1 MPEGRRS
8 KPGLGPFVTEMRF
21 QAFTAGSLAENGYVV
36 WCEATGQC
44 VVVDPGA
51 GAPQMVVAIEA
62 EGSEV
67 VAILLTH
74 AHLDHVEGLGVI
86 REFTDA
92 PTYLHP
98 ADGPLFEA
106 VPAQA
111 AMFGFTAP
119 ELAPPEQ
126 EFHDGEIF
134 RFGESAFEII
144 HTPGHSPGHVIL
156 VSVDHQLAL
165 VGDLVFAGSVGRTDL
180 PGGDSQALFDSI
192 RRHVLT
198 MPDETRLL
206 TGHGPPT
213 SVGHERTGNPFL
225 TTHYGGGLA

>member
-1 MPEGRRS
+1 
-8 KPGLGPFVTEMRF
+8 MRF
-21 QAFTAGSLAENGYVV
+21 QAFTAGNFAENGYVA
-36 WCEATGQC
+36 WCETTGRC

-51 GAPQMVVAIEA
+51 CAPEMVSAIEA
-62 EGSEV
+62 EGGDLA
-67 VAILLTH
+67 AILLTH
-74 AHLDHVEGLGVI
+74 AHLDHVEGLGAMRDFADV
-86 REFTDA
+86 

-98 ADGPLFEA
+98 ADRPLFDS

-111 AMFGFTAP
+111 AMFGLTAP
-119 ELAPPEQ
+119 GLAPPDE
-126 EFHDGEIF
+126 ELHDGDTYS
-134 RFGESAFEII
+134 FGASSFKVV

-156 VSVDHQLAL
+156 VAADDHVAI

-180 PGGDSQALFDSI
+180 PGGDYRALFDSI

-213 SVGHERTGNPFL
+213 SVGHERVGNPFL
-225 TTHYGGGLA
+225 IPHYGGELA

>member
-1 MPEGRRS
+1 
-8 KPGLGPFVTEMRF
+8 
-21 QAFTAGSLAENGYVV
+21 
-36 WCEATGQC
+36 
-44 VVVDPGA
+44 
-51 GAPQMVVAIEA
+51 MVAAIEA
-62 EGSEV
+62 EASEV

-98 ADGPLFEA
+98 ADRPLFDA
-106 VPAQA
+106 APAQA

-126 EFHDGEIF
+126 EFHDGDTF
-134 RFGESAFEII
+134 RFGELAFQII
-144 HTPGHSPGHVIL
+144 HTPGHSPGHVIF
-156 VSVDHQLAL
+156 VAVDHQLAL

-180 PGGDSQALFDSI
+180 PGGDYQALFDSI
-192 RRHVLT
+192 RRHVMT

-225 TTHYGGGLA
+225 TPHYGGELA

>member
-1 MPEGRRS
+1 
-8 KPGLGPFVTEMRF
+8 MRF
-21 QAFTAGSLAENGYVV
+21 QAFTAGNFAENGYVA
-36 WCEATGQC
+36 WCETTGEC

-51 GAPQMVVAIEA
+51 CASQMVAAIEA
-62 EGSEV
+62 EGSDL
-67 VAILLTH
+67 VAVLLTH

-86 REFTDA
+86 RDFADV

-98 ADGPLFEA
+98 ADRPLFDG

-111 AMFGFTAP
+111 AMFGLQAP
-119 ELAPPEQ
+119 ALDPPEE
-126 EFHDGEIF
+126 EFQDGDTY
-134 RFGESAFEII
+134 RFGASAFQVI

-156 VSVDHQLAL
+156 VAADDDLAI

-180 PGGDSQALFDSI
+180 PGGDYHALFNSI

-198 MPDETRLL
+198 MSDDTRLL

-213 SVGHERTGNPFL
+213 TVGHERVGNPFL
-225 TTHYGGGLA
+225 TPHYGGELA